1 MIYIVSEHLAGIVE
15 FVILIWYLILA
26 LQFKTNSLKVKITG
40 VSIGLVLGIVNLFIW
55 NLHNQLLNAELYFL
69 AAYFAIL
76 LTFSLIM
83 LKGKWWHQT
92 LLILIAF
99 AGAFIINAVI
109 TMISSIILSN
119 NYSELLL
126 MRNPTR
132 IFLLIISKIALILML
147 LPISSSVQKRKFLL
161 SKIQYT
167 VAMISI
173 LIMIIAG
180 VSLEK
185 LILDESIS
193 LRFATIIMSCIVAIS
208 FLLFFI
214 FVQFSVHN
222 RTISQRIALETRL
235 NDDEVKLQETL
246 QWSKSVKT
254 LRHDLSNHLIS
265 ISKYIESGDEQK
277 ALQYIEKITNKIDN
291 IPQYVNTDNPTINAI
306 LDLKRM
312 TCEKEKIDLKCYI
325 EQELPEFDDVAFCTI
340 FGNLMDNA
348 IEAEMK
354 EQVKEIRLAL
364 ETASDYLHITI
375 QNRIHKSILVGGK
388 IPRTSK
394 KDSKNHGL
402 GLYSVTETISQ
413 MNGAIDFREENNW
426 FIVDVLL
433 PKE

>member
-1 MIYIVSEHLAGIVE
+1 MVWLD
-15 FVILIWYLILA
+15 A
-26 LQFKTNSLKVKITG
+26 LVPW
-40 VSIGLVLGIVNLFIW
+40 LF
-55 NLHNQLLNAELYFL
+55 ASGFL
-69 AAYFAIL
+69 
-76 LTFSLIM
+76 
-83 LKGKWWHQT
+83 
-92 LLILIAF
+92 
-99 AGAFIINAVI
+99 
-109 TMISSIILSN
+109 
-119 NYSELLL
+119 
-126 MRNPTR
+126 
-132 IFLLIISKIALILML
+132 
-147 LPISSSVQKRKFLL
+147 
-161 SKIQYT
+161 
-167 VAMISI
+167 
-173 LIMIIAG
+173 
-180 VSLEK
+180 
-185 LILDESIS
+185 
-193 LRFATIIMSCIVAIS
+193 
-208 FLLFFI
+208 
-214 FVQFSVHN
+214 SVH
-222 RTISQRIALETRL
+222 AAE
-235 NDDEVKLQETL
+235 
-246 QWSKSVKT
+246 
-254 LRHDLSNHLIS
+254 
-265 ISKYIESGDEQK
+265 EQ
-277 ALQYIEKITNKIDN
+277 IIIRTNKIDN